1 MSTTEQR
8 FQSFIT
14 RVRPHRVAVLT
25 NIADAHWQESC
36 LGIIEYFTRLWGG
49 THCVIIPTDGNTIAE
64 TFWSVLSS
72 QDPDSIYRY
81 QRTGADEKLRV
92 PDQFAKDVATEA
104 NRFAIENNFE
114 EGQIRNQIE
123 SAMLE
128 APFDQWT
135 ISDKLH
141 EQLLMRLAP
150 FHFEKQPQHAVPNR
164 QLNIYTITR
173 GSAPSHPHTPTINIL
188 GSSTRPKHFA
198 QIVPDVYADTVPP
211 PLWLAAI
218 VGRVDE
224 EYEKELKELA
234 ITPYPVLMSNNRV
247 SQVIKWGI
255 SPRGQIDAPFPFG
268 LTRAILTPVIAT
280 KSRRFELPTVFVVGD
295 TVQDFCLYHALYWQL
310 GRPFGSLRGSCLRT
324 TDIRNDL

>member
-92 PDQFAKDVATEA
+92 PDQFAKYVATEV
-104 NRFAIENNFE
+104 NRYAIENNFE
-114 EGQIRNQIE
+114 EDQIRSQIE

-135 ISDKLH
+135 ISEELR
-141 EQLLMRLAP
+141 EQLLTRLAP

-164 QLNIYTITR
+164 QLNIYAIRADQPRVIRTR
-173 GSAPSHPHTPTINIL
+173 RL
-188 GSSTRPKHFA
+188 STS
-198 QIVPDVYADTVPP
+198 
-211 PLWLAAI
+211 LAAAL
-218 VGRVDE
+218 DQNTS
-224 EYEKELKELA
+224 LKSFPTF
-234 ITPYPVLMSNNRV
+234 TP
-247 SQVIKWGI
+247 
-255 SPRGQIDAPFPFG
+255 
-268 LTRAILTPVIAT
+268 IL
-280 KSRRFELPTVFVVGD
+280 
-295 TVQDFCLYHALYWQL
+295 
-310 GRPFGSLRGSCLRT
+310 CLR
-324 TDIRNDL
+324 LYGLQQQSEG